1 MNTTAVVITAIIFG
15 SSVVVGIIMSWV
27 EYMELKYKAGVKM
40 EDKLKLEIVETL
52 VDICFALD
60 DASRY
65 YHRNP
70 RNLKSHA
77 DSLAMLS
84 SEYREKIIPKEGEKE
99 DVCIHD

>member
-15 SSVVVGIIMSWV
+15 SSVVMCIIMGLI
-27 EYMELKYKAGVKM
+27 EHMELKYNAGVKM

-77 DSLAMLS
+77 DNLAMLS